1 MWLESRYSLIKE
13 GVLALR
19 WTEKPGGWLERKM
32 DGGRGWRCGHVAYYF
47 SPHGFSSLPVQNHT
61 LSQHAQW
68 ARAPQDSRFSPEP
81 QPRPGGGRPFQHH
94 SQSKCHLLLTCKTLT
109 IPPPGAAIT
118 NGGERILMGY
128 AIKKRKG
135 ERGEEM
141 KEKRKRYSTCSIF
154 YRPCFPFVH
163 IKNFFFWTKE
173 KMEKRNSICLMI
185 LVSRNAS
192 LTMSSVAY
200 CIQLHWCHYFFFFPF
215 HFFFFPLLVFRTFYF
230 LQ

>member
-19 WTEKPGGWLERKM
+19 WTEKPGGWLEREM

-135 ERGEEM
+135 GRGEEM

-154 YRPCFPFVH
+154 IVPASHLCILIFLWL
-163 IKNFFFWTKE
+163 FFSFFE
-173 KMEKRNSICLMI
+173 QKRK
-185 LVSRNAS
+185 
-192 LTMSSVAY
+192 
-200 CIQLHWCHYFFFFPF
+200 W
-215 HFFFFPLLVFRTFYF
+215 
-230 LQ
+230 